1 MRLLIISLGTFF
13 LFSASILSAQEAK
26 QRPENCVFQVSV
38 DETYKGKKFRVSKF
52 GVDGLPIKDAQKA
65 RLKLNLF
72 TDDELTADEIYLGNR
87 FKQVCTYK
95 KYFLSKIT
103 ITKDEAA
110 DQKEEP
116 KLIIQFYFTK
126 K

>member
-1 MRLLIISLGTFF
+1 MRLLLISLGTFF
-13 LFSASILSAQEAK
+13 LLSSSTLSAQVSNT
-26 QRPENCVFQVSV
+26 RPENCVFQVAV
-38 DETYKGKKFRVSKF
+38 DEAYKGKKFKVSKF

-103 ITKDEAA
+103 ITKDDSA

-116 KLIIQFYFTK
+116 RLIIQFYFSK

>member
-1 MRLLIISLGTFF
+1 MMIRALLLFFLLIPGIK
-13 LFSASILSAQEAK
+13 SALAQETP
-26 QRPENCVFQVSV
+26 QRPANCIFQVVV
-38 DETYKGKKFRVSKF
+38 DAAYQGKKFKVSKF

-72 TDDELTADEIYLGNR
+72 TDDELTVDELFLSNR

-95 KYFLSKIT
+95 KYYLSKIT

-110 DQKEEP
+110 DQKEDL
-116 KLIIQFYFTK
+116 KMIIQFFFAK

>member
-1 MRLLIISLGTFF
+1 MTKILIAIAFVIGINLNGWS
-13 LFSASILSAQEAK
+13 QETPA
-26 QRPENCVFQVSV
+26 RPENCIFQLSA
-38 DETYKGKKFRVSKF
+38 DAALNGKKVKVSKF

-72 TDDELTADEIYLGNR
+72 TDDELTIDEIFLSNR

-95 KYFLSKIT
+95 KYYLSKIT
-103 ITKDEAA
+103 VTKDEAA
-110 DQKEEP
+110 DHKEDI
-116 KLIIQFYFTK
+116 KIIIQFFFAK